1 MCCDAVGPEQNIN
14 NNNKGIIKAG
24 EHAELGR
31 KTSISSSGPVVWIC
45 AEKIFDSPG
54 VFQSVLSIKTFAAPH
69 TILPA
74 NRLVLHK
81 ELGGDK
87 LFRRAQQ
94 GKRSSG
100 VALYMEC
107 FDCLGIDSGDERVKG

>member
-1 MCCDAVGPEQNIN
+1 M
-14 NNNKGIIKAG
+14 
-24 EHAELGR
+24 
-31 KTSISSSGPVVWIC
+31 VWIC

-54 VFQSVLSIKTFAAPH
+54 VFQSVLSFKTFAAPH

-81 ELGGDK
+81 ELEGDK

-94 GKRSSG
+94 GKRSSS
-100 VALYMEC
+100 VALYMKDC
-107 FDCLGIDSGDERVKG
+107 SDCLGIDSGDERVTG